1 MKMVNVSRLLAF
13 FVSFFL
19 PFNFLAQEPCGTDQ
33 LMMRNPFLVER
44 LNNRVACN
52 APEINLDTAQVL
64 TIPVVFHILHLGEAV
79 GEVTNI
85 SDERI
90 LSCIE
95 NLNHRFR
102 GDVEAL
108 AALTDEYDEYEL
120 SLVKDAKIEFCLAAR
135 DPDNNPTDGINRYDC
150 SNLTNDGESYAL
162 DGIASD
168 GLSSG
173 ISDSYIKNLFHWPE
187 DKYFNCYVVS
197 EINGNNGGGGIQGY
211 SFVGSLGTGAN
222 GYRYGPVCLYNV
234 TGLNTGKSGREL
246 NGTWTH
252 EIGHALYLYHT
263 FGFTLSP
270 GGGSCDE
277 EPNPCTYGDQVP
289 DTPPTSTNNGCT
301 PNNCPDAMV
310 ENYMDYTYETCKTAF
325 TQNQIERMR
334 HEIYT
339 ELGYLVNIN
348 NVSCQSPNSRDV
360 AVTAISTPADWCLET
375 IDFNVKINNFGGEPA
390 EGVALLVNGVG
401 YSIPTIEAGE
411 FVIIPFNDF
420 VLGDGV
426 IECEAIY
433 NLDEFLS
440 NNTLTQ
446 IVEVTEQNWL
456 EVAISPDV
464 WSNEIDWEIIDENG
478 ELILEGGDYPV
489 FSQDSTFIES
499 TCLPDG
505 CYTFIITDSNGDGMC
520 AFDFDDDGVCD
531 GSYDAFIN
539 IFVNNNLTFE
549 LSQPDEIDY
558 GSILEVDF
566 CTIYCPS
573 EGCEGDFNNDGI
585 VAVQDLLMLLNT
597 PQGTLEECNE
607 FDLNNDLQIDIND
620 IIGLLNVYGTDCFTG
635 QNILGTPD
643 WVADYLTDVTEIDL
657 ENEGEITDANGLC
670 KVGSPLFFDLAGR
683 KVNDKGRLAP
693 GIYLVVQNWSNGN
706 ITTEKIFLNS
716 WSQ

>member
-1 MKMVNVSRLLAF
+1 MKKLVNLWILL
-13 FVSFFL
+13 SFFSL
-19 PFNFLAQEPCGTDQ
+19 VNAQEQCGTDQ
-33 LMMRNPFLVER
+33 LIVRNPFLMEAY
-44 LNNRVACN
+44 NSRVACS

-135 DPDNNPTDGINRYDC
+135 DPNNNPTDGINRYDC

-173 ISDSYIKNLFHWPE
+173 VHDSYIKDLFHWPE

-197 EINGNNGGGGIQGY
+197 EINGNDGGGGVQGY
-211 SFVGSLGTGAN
+211 SFVGSLGTGAT

-234 TGLNTGKSGREL
+234 TGLNTGKFGREL
-246 NGTWTH
+246 NSTWVH

-263 FGFTLSP
+263 FGVAIGA
-270 GGGSCDE
+270 GGGSCE
-277 EPNPCTYGDQVP
+277 PEPNPCTYGDQVP
-289 DTPPTSTNNGCT
+289 DTPPTATNQSCT
-301 PNNCPDAMV
+301 SPVCPDAMV
-310 ENYMDYTYETCKTAF
+310 ENYMDYTSEWCKTAF

-339 ELGYLVNIN
+339 ELNYLVDIN
-348 NVSCQSPNSRDV
+348 NVSCQSPNSKDV
-360 AVTAISTPADWCLET
+360 AVTAISTPSDWCLET
-375 IDFNVKINNFGGEPA
+375 IDFNVKVNNFGGETA
-390 EGVALLVNGVG
+390 EGVTLLVNGIPYEV
-401 YSIPTIEAGE
+401 PTIGAGE
-411 FVIIPFNDF
+411 FAIIPFTNF
-420 VLGDGV
+420 ILGDGI

-433 NLDEFLS
+433 DLDEFLS

-456 EVAISPDV
+456 EVIISPDV
-464 WSNEIDWEIIDENG
+464 WSNELNWEIINENG
-478 ELILEGGDYPV
+478 ELVLEGGDYPV
-489 FSQDSTFIES
+489 FSQETDFIES

-505 CYTFIITDSNGDGMC
+505 CYTFTITDSNGDGMC
-520 AFDFDDDGVCD
+520 GFDFGDDGICNE
-531 GSYDAFIN
+531 SYDAFIN
-539 IFVNNNLTFE
+539 IFVNDNLTFE
-549 LSQPDEIDY
+549 LSQPDEIDF

-573 EGCEGDFNNDGI
+573 EGCEGDFDGDGI
-585 VAVQDLLMLLNT
+585 VGIRDILMFLAT
-597 PQGTLEECNE
+597 PSGQLDDCSE
-607 FDLNNDLQIDIND
+607 FDFNNDLQIDLND
-620 IIGLLNVYGTDCFTG
+620 VLYLLNIYGTDCFTG
-635 QNILGTPD
+635 ENILGAPPG
-643 WVADYLTDVTEIDL
+643 WVMDYITNVTEPVINDKICL
-657 ENEGEITDANGLC
+657 LGP
-670 KVGSPLFFDLAGR
+670 PLYFDLHGR
-683 KVNDKGRLAP
+683 QVNDKGRLAP
-693 GIYLVVQNWSNGN
+693 GIYLVVEKWSNGE
-706 ITTEKIFLNS
+706 TTTKKIFLNS
-716 WSQ
+716 WNSSIGR

>member
-1 MKMVNVSRLLAF
+1 MNKLVSLLLAF
-13 FVSFFL
+13 SSIGL
-19 PFNFLAQEPCGTDQ
+19 LGAQNEPPPCGTDN
-33 LMMRNPFLVER
+33 LLIRNPFLIEAY
-44 LNNRVACN
+44 NSRVACD

-173 ISDSYIKNLFHWPE
+173 VSDSYIKNLFHWPE

-197 EINGNNGGGGIQGY
+197 EINGNDGGGGIQGY

-234 TGLNTGKSGREL
+234 TGLNTGKFGREL

-263 FGFTLSP
+263 FGVVIGA
-270 GGGSCDE
+270 GGGSCE
-277 EPNPCTYGDQVP
+277 PEPNPCTYGDQVP
-289 DTPPTSTNNGCT
+289 DTPPTATNQSCT
-301 PNNCPDAMV
+301 SPVCPDAMV
-310 ENYMDYTYETCKTAF
+310 ENYMDYTQETCKTAF

-339 ELGYLVNIN
+339 ELNYLVDIN
-348 NVSCQSPNSRDV
+348 NVSCQSPNSKDV
-360 AVTAISTPADWCLET
+360 AVTAISTPSDWCLET
-375 IDFNVKINNFGGEPA
+375 IDFNVKVNNFGGEPA
-390 EGVALLVNGVG
+390 EDVTLLVNGIPYEV
-401 YSIPTIEAGE
+401 PTIEAGE
-411 FVIIPFNDF
+411 FVIISFTDF
-420 VLGDGV
+420 MLGDGI
-426 IECEAIY
+426 IECEAVY
-433 NLDEFLS
+433 EFDEFLS
-440 NNTLTQ
+440 NNILNQ
-446 IVEVTEQNWL
+446 VVEVIEQNWL

-464 WSNEIDWEIIDENG
+464 WSNEIDWEIVDENG
-478 ELILEGGDYPV
+478 ELVLEGGDYPV
-489 FSQDSTFIES
+489 FSQDLTFTES

-505 CYTFIITDSNGDGMC
+505 CYTFTITDANGDGMC
-520 AFDFDDDGVCD
+520 GLDFDDDGVCD
-531 GSYDAFIN
+531 VTYDAFIN
-539 IFVNNNLTFE
+539 IIINDNLTFE
-549 LSQPDEIDY
+549 LSDPTELNY

-573 EGCEGDFNNDGI
+573 EGCEGDFDGDGI
-585 VAVQDLLMLLNT
+585 VGIQDLLMFLAT
-597 PQGTLEECNE
+597 PPGQLDDCSE
-607 FDLNNDLQIDIND
+607 FDFNNDLQIDLND
-620 IIGLLNVYGTDCFTG
+620 VLYLLNIYGTDCFTG
-635 QNILGTPD
+635 QNVLGTPPD

-657 ENEGEITDANGLC
+657 ENEGEITDVNKLC
-670 KVGSPLFFDLAGR
+670 KIGSPLFFDLAGR

-706 ITTEKIFLNS
+706 VTTEKIFLNS
-716 WSQ
+716 WHQ